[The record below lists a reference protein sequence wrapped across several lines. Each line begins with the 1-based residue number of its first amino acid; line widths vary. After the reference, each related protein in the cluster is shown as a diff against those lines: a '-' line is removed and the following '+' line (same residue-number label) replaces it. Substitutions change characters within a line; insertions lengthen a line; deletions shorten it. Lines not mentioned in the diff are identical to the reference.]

1 MLFPSLKGE
10 RDAVLVMASTYAIL
24 PFIIAF
30 YATVTNSSYIAS
42 LDLFKPLLPLPIK
55 LGGRYMSVLLLLESL
70 PVMAFMVPGG
80 AVRIGMVVS
89 ATSGLLVLLWSAV
102 GLMLGHVFGL
112 LVYYSFGKT
121 SSGRFADLKSLA
133 KALGVILIFGL
144 FYGFSYFQDY
154 VLQNYTSIKESLGG
168 YEFIYPLSVLSVD
181 RPSFSA
187 PLAGIYIAILGGC
200 LLCPYLP
207 PLGEDKRGFLHKW
220 KKEESGRTRGVS
232 A

>member
-1 MLFPSLKGE
+1 MYAVFGLMLFPSLKGE

-70 PVMAFMVPGG
+70 PVMAFMVPG

-102 GLMLGHVFGL
+102 G
-112 LVYYSFGKT
+112 
-121 SSGRFADLKSLA
+121 
-133 KALGVILIFGL
+133 
-144 FYGFSYFQDY
+144 
-154 VLQNYTSIKESLGG
+154 
-168 YEFIYPLSVLSVD
+168 
-181 RPSFSA
+181 
-187 PLAGIYIAILGGC
+187 
-200 LLCPYLP
+200 
-207 PLGEDKRGFLHKW
+207 
-220 KKEESGRTRGVS
+220 
-232 A
+232 